1 MSKVTLGPKTLLYPT
16 PAILIGANVDGK
28 PNFMTAAWCG
38 IANSTPPMLSVALQ
52 HHRHTLKGIR
62 QNLTFSANIPSVDVM
77 KETDYCGVV
86 SGAKTDKV
94 ADCKFNVLY
103 GKLET
108 APLVDQF
115 PVNLECRVLHM
126 LNLGS
131 HILIIGQIEEVH
143 VTESCLTDGQPDVD
157 KIRPFL
163 WVARP
168 GNEYREFGKP
178 IGKSFIVGRET
189 KLRLSKKAS
198 Y

>member
-1 MSKVTLGPKTLLYPT
+1 MSKVTFGPRLLLYPT
-16 PAILIGANVDGK
+16 PAVVIGANVDGK
-28 PNFMTAAWCG
+28 ANFMTAAWCG
-38 IANSTPPMLSVALQ
+38 IVNGNPPMISVALQ

-62 QNLTFSANIPSVDVM
+62 QSLTFSVNVPSVDLV
-77 KETDYCGVV
+77 KETDYCGVA

-94 ADCKFNVLY
+94 ADCKLKVFY

-115 PVNLECRVLHM
+115 PVNLECRVVHT

-131 HILIIGQIEEVH
+131 HIMVIGQVEEAH

-163 WVARP
+163 WVIGRP
-168 GNEYREFGKP
+168 GAGQYREFGKS
-178 IGKSFIVGRET
+178 IGRSHVVGRE
-189 KLRLSKKAS
+189 KPA
-198 Y
+198 